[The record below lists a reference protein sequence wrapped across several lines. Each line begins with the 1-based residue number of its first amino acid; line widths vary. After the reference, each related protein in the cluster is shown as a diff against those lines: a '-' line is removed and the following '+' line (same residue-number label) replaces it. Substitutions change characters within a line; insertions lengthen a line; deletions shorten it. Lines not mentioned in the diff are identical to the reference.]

1 MALLESFVE
10 IVSPLEHDLLF
21 RSMLGHEEISRLFEY
36 QVTVLSPKDQIELND
51 LIGKT
56 VTVKV
61 STDERATRE
70 FSGFVTAM
78 AQTGIEGRF
87 HRYQLTVRP
96 WAWLMSRTADCK
108 IFQQKSVPDIIKAV
122 FADHAVAD
130 VEYALSDTYPTRD
143 YCVQYRES
151 DLGFVCRLMEQ
162 EGIYFYF
169 KHSNGRHKMVVTD
182 SYAGHQPSPGFASV
196 DFVPHSE
203 RGIESRSGLRSWR
216 LSREIQASRYA
227 VTDFDFTKPKAN
239 LLASMSGTLP
249 GKHAQAEHEV
259 FDYPGEYD
267 VRSDGQRLAR
277 VRIEEL
283 RHQHEVCG
291 GTGNVRGLASGAL
304 FKLAEHP
311 RADQNREYL
320 ILSAHY
326 AIEHAGHEAA
336 DETGDR
342 FEVTITAI
350 PSRQPYHPPRITP
363 KPFVQ
368 GPQTAIVVGPSGDEI
383 YTDKYGRVK
392 VKFHWDRYSTGDQ
405 NSSCWIRVS
414 HPWAG
419 DKWGMVAIPRIG
431 QEVIV
436 EFLEGDPDRPIIT
449 GRVYNDLQMPPY
461 ALPDNMTQT
470 GIKTR
475 STKGGNPE
483 TFNEIRFEDKKG
495 SEQLYIHAEKNQDIK
510 VENDETHWVGND
522 RAKTVDH
529 DEIVHIKHDRTEQV
543 DNNENTTIGVDQSE
557 TIGRNRVVSVG
568 TNHSE
573 TIGAAMSIVVGS
585 TLTETVGVNYSETVG
600 GAMEL
605 TVGAALAITV
615 GAAMAET
622 VGGAKAETVGA
633 AKAESIGGDRTLNVG
648 SNATENIGSNL
659 TVTVGKDAK
668 QAVGGKQMVEVS
680 KEATLQAKKVQITA
694 DDEIVFKTGSAEIV
708 MKKNGDITIKGGK
721 ITVKGSGDVILKGSK
736 ITGN

>member
-1 MALLESFVE
+1 MQLASLVK
-10 IVSPLEHDLLF
+10 IVSPLGGDLLF
-21 RSMLGHEEISRLFEY
+21 RSMHGQEEVSRLYEY
-36 QVTVLSPKDQIELND
+36 KVTVLSPKDQIELND

-56 VTVKV
+56 VSVQVALENEKI
-61 STDERATRE
+61 RE
-70 FSGFVTAM
+70 FNGFVTAM
-78 AQTGIEGRF
+78 AQTGIEGRY

-130 VEYALSDTYPTRD
+130 VKFSLSESYSPRE

-169 KHSNGRHKMVVTD
+169 KHKDGRHTMVVTD
-182 SYAGHQPSPGFASV
+182 SYAGHSASPGFESI
-196 DFVPHSE
+196 DFVPDSV
-203 RGIESRSGLRSWR
+203 RGIETRSGLREWR
-216 LSREIQASRYA
+216 LSREIQASKYA
-227 VTDFDFTKPKAN
+227 LTDFDFTKPGSN
-239 LLASMSGTLP
+239 LLATKAGTVP
-249 GKHAQAEHEV
+249 GKHAQADHEV
-259 FDYPGEYD
+259 FDYPGEYE
-267 VRSDGQRLAR
+267 VRSEGERLAR

-283 RHQHEVCG
+283 RHQFELCRG
-291 GTGNVRGLASGAL
+291 NGNVRGLACGAL
-304 FKLAEHP
+304 FKLTDHP

-320 ILSAHY
+320 ILSASY
-326 AIEHAGHEAA
+326 TIEHGGHE
-336 DETGDR
+336 TGSGSGDV
-342 FEVTITAI
+342 FEVSIETI
-350 PSRQPYHPPRITP
+350 PSRQPFHPVRATP

-392 VKFHWDRYSTGDQ
+392 VKFHWDRYADGHE

-419 DKWGMVAIPRIG
+419 KNWGMVAIPRIG

-449 GRVYNDLQMPPY
+449 GRVYNADQMPPY
-461 ALPDNMTQT
+461 DLPANMTQT

-475 STKGGNPE
+475 STKGGGPAN
-483 TFNEIRFEDKKG
+483 FNELRFEDKKG
-495 SEQLYIHAEKNQDIK
+495 SEQVYLHAEKDQAIE
-510 VENDETHWVGND
+510 VEHDETHWVGHD
-522 RAKTVDH
+522 RAKTIDH
-529 DEIVHIKHDRTEQV
+529 DEIVHVKHDRTEQV
-543 DNNENTTIGVDQSE
+543 DNNESITIGVNQTE
-557 TIGRNRVVSVG
+557 TIGNNRIVSVG

-573 TIGAAMSIVVGS
+573 TIGSAMSIVVGTS
-585 TLTETVGVNYSETVG
+585 LTESVGVNYAETVG

-605 TVGAALAITV
+605 TVGAALLITV
-615 GAAMAET
+615 GAAMAE
-622 VGGAKAETVGA
+622 VVGA
-633 AKAESIGGDRTLNVG
+633 AKSETVGGSKSESVG
-648 SNATENIGSNL
+648 SNR
-659 TVTVGKDAK
+659 TVTVGADMTESVGGGMSVSVSKDAK
-668 QAVGGKQMVEVS
+668 QAIGGKQMVEVA

-694 DDEIVFKTGSAEIV
+694 DDEISFKTGSAEII

-721 ITVKGSGDVILKGSK
+721 ITVKGSGDVVLKGSK
-736 ITGN
+736 VTAN